1 MKATTRLFC
10 YKILCAVLLA
20 LLPVSISFAQ
30 VYVKSDFA
38 VSAPADNNYTSPQLS
53 VNSSGDMVVVLE
65 TSGSGDIWFRSV
77 SSKGE
82 VLGDQKLV
90 DTPFT
95 AGGTRVAQNS
105 LGNFM

>member
-20 LLPVSISFAQ
+20 LLHVSISFAQ

-53 VNSSGDMVVVLE
+53 VNGSGDMVVVWE
-65 TSGSGDIWFRSV
+65 TSGSGVIRFRSV